1 MTHTGYLGNLLKIRR
16 VKTISKNLYAIKRDG
31 FYKHFP
37 HGQYDAYL
45 SKDCLFVKRETA
57 ENKCA
62 LNGSDEIV
70 EVSLVEVEG
79 EA

>member
-1 MTHTGYLGNLLKIRR
+1 M
-16 VKTISKNLYAIKRDG
+16 SKNLYAIKRDG

-37 HGQYDAYL
+37 QGQYDAYL

-57 ENKCA
+57 ENKCT
-62 LNGSDEIV
+62 LNSSDEIV

>member
-1 MTHTGYLGNLLKIRR
+1 MKS
-16 VKTISKNLYAIKRDG
+16 KTYVATVTYRDDG

-62 LNGSDEIV
+62 LNSSDEIV

>member
-1 MTHTGYLGNLLKIRR
+1 M
-16 VKTISKNLYAIKRDG
+16 SKNLYAIKQDG

-57 ENKCA
+57 EKNCS
-62 LNGSDEIV
+62 LNSSDEIV

-79 EA
+79 EEE